1 MNMTVPSPDEAV
13 DYVPKLGIVLSRTV
27 IVLWIPVLI
36 MSFLSLPLAV
46 LSSPPVNHA
55 AYVFLHL
62 VSAVEV
68 TVWSKIKKSCPYLY
82 PWRVSPSCAA
92 ASGLPFV
99 FLPSY
104 YLPELTSHPS
114 LSQHT
119 SFSMDKYSSHHPYSS
134 LLAPPLRIFANSFP
148 LPHHSHHRFTS
159 LLGT

>member
-68 TVWSKIKKSCPYLY
+68 TV
-82 PWRVSPSCAA
+82 
-92 ASGLPFV
+92 
-99 FLPSY
+99 
-104 YLPELTSHPS
+104 
-114 LSQHT
+114 
-119 SFSMDKYSSHHPYSS
+119 
-134 LLAPPLRIFANSFP
+134 
-148 LPHHSHHRFTS
+148 
-159 LLGT
+159 